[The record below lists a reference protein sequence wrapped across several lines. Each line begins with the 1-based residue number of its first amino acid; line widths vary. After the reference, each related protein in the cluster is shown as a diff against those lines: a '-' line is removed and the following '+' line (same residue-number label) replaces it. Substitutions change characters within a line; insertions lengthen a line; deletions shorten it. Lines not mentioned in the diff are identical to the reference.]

1 MFVLDVVHGGDRLL
15 SILILSESHK
25 SKATAATSVAI
36 LDNDLYMSNV
46 RNKLIAQQ
54 GQDSSER

>member
-1 MFVLDVVHGGDRLL
+1 MFVLDVVHGGDGLL

-36 LDNDLYMSNV
+36 LDNDLYMPNV
-46 RNKLIAQQ
+46 RNKLIAQ
-54 GQDSSER
+54 